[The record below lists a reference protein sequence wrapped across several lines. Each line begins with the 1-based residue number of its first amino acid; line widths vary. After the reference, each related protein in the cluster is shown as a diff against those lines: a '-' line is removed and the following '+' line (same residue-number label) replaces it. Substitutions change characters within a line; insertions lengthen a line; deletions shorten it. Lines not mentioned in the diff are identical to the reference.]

1 MLRMMLVH
9 VDGRRPCIGASTFL
23 NVVFHRPA
31 ITSSLA
37 SLPSRSSCRAPGC
50 RPRSRGKKLVLV
62 GLLYYLQMSISEA
75 SVVRRS
81 TTQRCNR
88 SRAVHFFLSLPS
100 SSSSRPMNV
109 RNGSTTED
117 VPVQLTAR
125 QLEEKKQA
133 VAVVLVRSSTCF
145 LYKLRKDV
153 NGFLAW
159 LMIMMMMGHD
169 NYNRYYSPRQKNMQT
184 TPTQTPRS
192 PLLHC
197 AYRRSCSKK
206 TSSEPDIIRIRK
218 VEDEAEDFMRK

>member
-1 MLRMMLVH
+1 MHLVA
-9 VDGRRPCIGASTFL
+9 VRVAGA
-23 NVVFHRPA
+23 
-31 ITSSLA
+31 
-37 SLPSRSSCRAPGC
+37 RSWCWWGCCTICRC
-50 RPRSRGKKLVLV
+50 RSQK
-62 GLLYYLQMSISEA
+62 QAWSEE
-75 SVVRRS
+75 VRRNGV
-81 TTQRCNR
+81 TGAAQFI
-88 SRAVHFFLSLPS
+88 FFCRFLHLQ
-100 SSSSRPMNV
+100 SSRPMNV

-117 VPVQLTAR
+117 VLVQLTAR

-159 LMIMMMMGHD
+159 LMIMMMMRHD
-169 NYNRYYSPRQKNMQT
+169 YNNRYYWPRQKNMQT

-197 AYRRSCSKK
+197 AYRRR
-206 TSSEPDIIRIRK
+206 TSSEPDTIRIRK